1 MVREDT
7 AGHRSAFR
15 FEELTYA
22 VGGIRGPGA
31 VSKKAGL
38 EECAGRVLILVNTGQ
53 ASFTRERREVVQP
66 VVRTITGIKFLPRE
80 YAYSWE
86 RN

>member
-1 MVREDT
+1 LVREVA

-31 VSKKAGL
+31 VSKKAGF

>member
-1 MVREDT
+1 MVREGA

-53 ASFTRERREVVQP
+53 ASFTRERREVIQP
-66 VVRTITGIKFLPRE
+66 VVRTITGIKFFPRE

>member
-1 MVREDT
+1 MVREGA

-66 VVRTITGIKFLPRE
+66 VVRTITGIKFFPRE
-80 YAYSWE
+80 YADSWE
-86 RN
+86 CN